1 MSSAP
6 PGEVTPVGRW
16 PVAVSVQV
24 ETSPT
29 LAGGVRL
36 SNHAQVKILLAL
48 VRQGKKYPASQY
60 VRLNFGRLS
69 HPMDTEL
76 GRVSQVTN

>member
-1 MSSAP
+1 MSAAP
-6 PGEVTPVGRW
+6 PGDVLPGR
-16 PVAVSVQV
+16 PLARCGSVQV
-24 ETSPT
+24 DPVAT
-29 LAGGVRL
+29 LARTIGT